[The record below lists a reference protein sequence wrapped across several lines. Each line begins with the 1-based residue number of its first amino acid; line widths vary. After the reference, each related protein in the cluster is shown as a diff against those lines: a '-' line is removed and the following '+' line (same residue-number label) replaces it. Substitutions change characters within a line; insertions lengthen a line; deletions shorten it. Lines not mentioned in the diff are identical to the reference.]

1 MKGFLYF
8 PIFLV
13 LFILFFGTKLSAGQ
27 ISVINP
33 ASGSSVAGVV
43 NIVVVP
49 NGVSNSPANLDFSQS
64 QSNSNIIVRAQNR
77 RLAGILALLKRID
90 VKTFSKNE
98 TLEVIGIIDRAL
110 ENKNMNSFVLET
122 LQQELIKLKH
132 NLE

>member
-1 MKGFLYF
+1 MKGFFYF

-33 ASGSSVAGVV
+33 ASGSSVTGVV

-64 QSNSNIIVRAQNR
+64 QLNSNIIVRAQNR
-77 RLAGILALLKRID
+77 RLAGIVSLLKRID

>member
-1 MKGFLYF
+1 MKGILYF

-33 ASGSSVAGVV
+33 ASGSSVTGVV

-64 QSNSNIIVRAQNR
+64 QLNSNIIVRAQNR
-77 RLAGILALLKRID
+77 RLAGILSLLKRID

>member
-1 MKGFLYF
+1 MKGILYF

-64 QSNSNIIVRAQNR
+64 QLNSNIIVRAQNR
-77 RLAGILALLKRID
+77 
-90 VKTFSKNE
+90 
-98 TLEVIGIIDRAL
+98 
-110 ENKNMNSFVLET
+110 
-122 LQQELIKLKH
+122 
-132 NLE
+132 

>member
-64 QSNSNIIVRAQNR
+64 QPNSNIIVRAQNR

>member
-13 LFILFFGTKLSAGQ
+13 LYILFFGTKLSAGQ